1 MKKKELLLT
10 ITLMLFLV
18 VSNIYGYIRYKKVR
32 DVQLILYEL
41 KKDSDLKIGQL
52 GTLRECRNNE
62 ICLNGIVVSHDL
74 EVTNLEGI
82 KKKLSDIISNN
93 TLVLRYSEMH
103 CDVCL
108 DNVIN
113 TLNLYQDSIGIQNIM
128 LFTNTD
134 NMNYIRKFKRINK
147 IHFNIY
153 STDDKLDSIL
163 VDIGMPYLFIYSFDS
178 KRINNVFVPQKEDV
192 KLTSEYLHLIYLKYF
207 TE

>member
-1 MKKKELLLT
+1 MKKKELILT

-41 KKDSDLKIGQL
+41 KKDSDFKIGQL

-62 ICLNGIVVSHDL
+62 MYLNGIVVSHDL

-113 TLNLYQDSIGIQNIM
+113 KLNLYQDSIGIQNIM

-134 NMNYIRKFKRINK
+134 NINYIRKFKRINK

-163 VDIGMPYLFIYSFDS
+163 VDIGMPYLFIYSLDS